1 MTASEWETMF
11 VAGMSIQ
18 SGACDVMTT
27 NQQRIHREAIV
38 VVAHDHR
45 PIGPDLTLMRA
56 GGVDAKV
63 YQVALDVDPEQGR
76 EGSRHL
82 AEGWLNRA
90 TQGMET
96 VLRDIEAHAEQCI
109 LAKNVEDIERAKE
122 AGRIAILLGIEG
134 ARWLEGSLEPLHSF
148 YGLGLRELQL
158 KWSFQNQLVP
168 QQHLSDFG
176 REVVSE
182 CERLGI
188 LVDLTH
194 LPPEAFYDVIEV
206 ARNPVIVSHGS
217 AKALTA
223 DLDDDRIRA
232 LASTGGV
239 LGIHFY
245 TTYLGASPGPEDMV
259 KQVAYVSELVGIDHV
274 ALGVDFFPTEG
285 AWRKLQEECG
295 TTELEWA
302 VEDMRGMPEITH
314 HLIDHGFS
322 EAEVRKVLGLNFLRV
337 CRKVFDT

>member
-1 MTASEWETMF
+1 M
-11 VAGMSIQ
+11 
-18 SGACDVMTT
+18 
-27 NQQRIHREAIV
+27 

-45 PIGPDLTLMRA
+45 PIGADLPLMQA

-63 YQVALDVDPEQGR
+63 YQIALDVDPEVGK
-76 EGSRHL
+76 EASRNL
-82 AEGWLNRA
+82 AEGWLMRA
-90 TQGMET
+90 TQGMEAA
-96 VLRDIEAHAEQCI
+96 LRDIEAHADQCV
-109 LAKNVEDIERAKE
+109 LARNVDEIERAKE
-122 AGRIAILLGIEG
+122 AGRIAILLGVEG
-134 ARWLEGSLEPLHSF
+134 ARWLEGTLEPLRLF
-148 YGLGLRELQL
+148 YRLGLRELQL
-158 KWSFQNQLVP
+158 KWSFRNPLVP
-168 QQHLSDFG
+168 ERRLSDFG
-176 REVVSE
+176 REVVTE
-182 CERLGI
+182 CDRLGI
-188 LVDLTH
+188 VVDLTH

-217 AKALTA
+217 AKSLTA
-223 DLDDDRIRA
+223 DLDDDRIRV

-245 TTYLGASPGPEDMV
+245 TTYLGASPGPEDVV

-295 TTELEWA
+295 TTDLEWA

-322 EAEVRKVLGLNFLRV
+322 EAEARKVLGLNFLRV
-337 CRKVFDT
+337 CKTVIGA